1 MSNRK
6 MFEIALV
13 ILSAVL
19 TVATAVYEA
28 DPLPEI
34 PEAIE

>member
-13 ILSAVL
+13 VLSAVL
-19 TVATAVYEA
+19 TVAPAVYDA
-28 DPLPEI
+28 DALPEI
-34 PEAIE
+34 PEVIE

>member
-6 MFEIALV
+6 VFEIALI

-19 TVATAVYEA
+19 TVATVIYEA
-28 DPLPEI
+28 EPLQEI
-34 PEAIE
+34 TDAIE

>member
-13 ILSAVL
+13 VLSAVL
-19 TVATAVYEA
+19 TVATTIYEA
-28 DPLPEI
+28 EPLSEI
-34 PEAIE
+34 PEVIE

>member
-6 MFEIALV
+6 MFEITLV
-13 ILSAVL
+13 VLSAVL

-28 DPLPEI
+28 DALPEI
-34 PEAIE
+34 PEVIE

>member
-6 MFEIALV
+6 VFEIALV

-19 TVATAVYEA
+19 TVATAIYEA
-28 DPLPEI
+28 EPLPEI
-34 PEAIE
+34 TDAIE